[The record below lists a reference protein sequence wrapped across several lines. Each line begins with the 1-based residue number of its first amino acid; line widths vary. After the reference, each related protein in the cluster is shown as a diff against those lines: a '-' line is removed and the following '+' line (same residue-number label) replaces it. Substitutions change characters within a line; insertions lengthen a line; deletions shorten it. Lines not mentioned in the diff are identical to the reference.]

1 MLKSFVW
8 HVNYKLDRS
17 LIREGLKKLE
27 GRHDFKNFSSGHEG
41 KKETKIVIQEAGCLM
56 RDDNLIIISIKAEYF
71 LTYMICYLVGFIDA
85 VASGKE
91 TLDKLEKLLK
101 GDGELSDY
109 CAPPRGLELTEIK
122 YR

>member
-8 HVNYKLDRS
+8 HINYKLDRS

-27 GRHDFKNFSSGHEG
+27 GRCDFKNFSFGHED
-41 KKETKIVIQEAGCLM
+41 KKKIKIVIQETGCLM
-56 RDDNLIIISIKAEYF
+56 RDDDLIIISIKAEYF
-71 LTYMICYLVGFIDA
+71 LTYMIRYLVNFIDA

-91 TLDKLEKLLK
+91 TLDKLEKMLK

-109 CAPPRGLELTEIK
+109 CALLHGLELTEIK